1 MARIFPL
8 ILAVISL
15 CSSTVAQ
22 TSDANRNAP
31 RNTKSAKD
39 AEAERILKERRANA
53 QSLLINLAADAR
65 NFKDQVLRAR
75 TQARIADALW
85 EADPDR
91 ARVMFRSA
99 WDAAEVADQEG
110 QERLQEDIRQTKAKT
125 GGQSY
130 AVATPPEI
138 RSEVLR
144 LAAKRDR
151 RLGEEFLGKLK
162 AAKEQEV
169 SDARNRNPL
178 DAGKAAS
185 QRLSLARQLLDA
197 GDIERAM
204 QFADPILG
212 DISMQSIDF
221 LLFLR
226 QRDAAAADQ
235 RYAAM
240 LATAPANTQSD
251 ANTVSLLASYIFTP
265 HMYIVF
271 QGTGVSSSQTW
282 RTSPPLEVTP
292 GLRAAFFQTAA
303 NILLRPL
310 AAPGQDQTSAGHD
323 GQYLI
328 IKRLL
333 PLFEQ
338 HAPQEMTTALR
349 AQFEALAAL
358 ASANARRENEWVNR
372 GLGPEKP
379 AADREQTLL
388 DRIERAKTSA
398 ERDQLN
404 LQLAMYLA
412 ERGETRSRDYV
423 EKIDEMEMRKSARAY
438 VDALLASRAIEKK
451 EAERALEIV
460 RTGELTHVQKTWII
474 SQAARLIARTD
485 RDKALQLID
494 DATAEARRIGGLD
507 PDRPRAFLAVVNAM
521 FLIDKGAAWDLI
533 GEAIKAGNS
542 AEGFTGE
549 DGQLTFRMITK
560 GINSVYQNSAPDF
573 DVAPIFEKLA
583 GDNYERAVDLAG
595 GFEREAPRAIATIA
609 IAKAVLEEKKK

>member
-1 MARIFPL
+1 MVRIFPL
-8 ILAVISL
+8 ILALISL
-15 CSSTVAQ
+15 FSSALAQ
-22 TSDANRNAP
+22 TGDANRNST
-31 RNTKSAKD
+31 RNVKSAKD

-65 NFKDQVLRAR
+65 NFRDQALRAR
-75 TQARIADALW
+75 TQARIAEALW
-85 EADPDR
+85 DADPDR
-91 ARVMFRSA
+91 ARVMFRAA
-99 WDAAEVADQEG
+99 WDAAEIADQEG
-110 QERLQEDIRQTKAKT
+110 QERLQEEIRQTKAKT

-130 AVATPPEI
+130 AVTTPPEI

-178 DAGKAAS
+178 DAGKETS
-185 QRLSLARQLLDA
+185 QRLGLARQLLDA

-204 QFADPILG
+204 QFADPVLG
-212 DISMQSIDF
+212 DVSMQSIDF

-226 QRDAAAADQ
+226 ARDAAAADQ
-235 RYAAM
+235 RYATM
-240 LATAPANTQSD
+240 LTTAPANPQSD
-251 ANTVSLLASYIFTP
+251 ANTVSLLSSYIFTP
-265 HMYIVF
+265 HLYIAF

-282 RTSPPLEVTP
+282 RASPPLEVTP
-292 GLRAAFFQTAA
+292 GLRSAFFHTAA

-310 AAPGQDQTSAGHD
+310 APPGQDQTSAGHD
-323 GQYLI
+323 GLYLI

-338 HAPQEMTTALR
+338 HAPPETTTALR
-349 AQFEALAAL
+349 AQLEALTAI
-358 ASANARRENEWVNR
+358 ASGSARRENEWVNR
-372 GLGPEKP
+372 GIGPEKP
-379 AADREQTLL
+379 AADREQFLL
-388 DRIERAKTSA
+388 DRIDRAKTSTD
-398 ERDQLN
+398 RDQLS

-412 ERGETRSRDYV
+412 EKGETRARDYA
-423 EKIDEMEMRKSARAY
+423 EKIDEIEMRKSARAY
-438 VDALLASRAIEKK
+438 VDALLATRAIEKK
-451 EAERALEIV
+451 DAERALEIV
-460 RTGELTHVQKTWII
+460 RTGELTHVQKTWLVT
-474 SQAARLIARTD
+474 QAAKLLARTD

-494 DATAEARRIGGLD
+494 DATAEARRIGGSD
-507 PDRPRAFLAVVNAM
+507 PDRPRAFLAVVNSM
-521 FLIDKGAAWDLI
+521 FLIDKAAAWNLM

-542 AEGFTGE
+542 AESFSGE

-560 GINSVYQNSAPDF
+560 GINSVYQNSAPEF

-583 GDNYERAVDLAG
+583 ADDYERAVDLAG
-595 GFEREAPRAIATIA
+595 GFAREAPRAIAVIA

>member
-8 ILAVISL
+8 ILAIISL
-15 CSSTVAQ
+15 CSSTLAQ
-22 TSDANRNAP
+22 TSDPNRDAT
-31 RNTKSAKD
+31 RNTKSARD
-39 AEAERILKERRANA
+39 LEAERILKERRANA

-65 NFKDQVLRAR
+65 NFRDQVLRAR

-85 EADPDR
+85 EVDADR
-91 ARVMFRSA
+91 ARVMFRAA

-125 GGQSY
+125 GGQGY

-162 AAKEQEV
+162 AGKEQEV
-169 SDARNRNPL
+169 SDAKNRNPL
-178 DAGKAAS
+178 DSGKAAS
-185 QRLSLARQLLDA
+185 QRLGLARQLLDA

-226 QRDAAAADQ
+226 QRDATAADQ

-240 LATAPANTQSD
+240 LAAAPANSQSD

-265 HMYIVF
+265 HMYITF

-292 GLRAAFFQTAA
+292 SLRAAFFQTAA

-323 GQYLI
+323 GQYLV

-358 ASANARRENEWVNR
+358 ASASARRENEFVTR

-388 DRIERAKTSA
+388 DRIERAKTSS

-460 RTGELTHVQKTWII
+460 RTGELTHVQKTWIV
-474 SQAARLIARTD
+474 SQAAKLIARTD
-485 RDKALQLID
+485 RDKALRLID
-494 DATAEARRIGGLD
+494 DAIAEARRIGGSD

-560 GINSVYQNSAPDF
+560 GINSVYQNSAPEF